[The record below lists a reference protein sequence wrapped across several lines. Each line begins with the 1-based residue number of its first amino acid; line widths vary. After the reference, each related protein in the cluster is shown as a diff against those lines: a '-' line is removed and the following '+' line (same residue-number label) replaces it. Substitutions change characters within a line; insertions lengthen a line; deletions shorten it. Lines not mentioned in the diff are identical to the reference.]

1 MASICFNRAEHYS
14 VVHCGV
20 HWKSKSY
27 PEFLCGKNGSINLEL
42 VKSLLSLR
50 VKKREQESERERE
63 RREKRGGEGGERGL
77 RIHNS
82 KATAEIKRYTDSG
95 SSIR

>member
-1 MASICFNRAEHYS
+1 M
-14 VVHCGV
+14 HCGV

-50 VKKREQESERERE
+50 VKKRERESERGETCGG
-63 RREKRGGEGGERGL
+63 GGEKGRGERGL